1 MKISQL
7 TRRDIIDAIVVEE
20 INVYGRLKETEFL
33 SRVFDLQQLP
43 STDPRFKDAAGDI
56 WQHRVNNEDWSND

>member
-7 TRRDIIDAIVVEE
+7 TRRDIIDAIVAEE
-20 INVYGRLKETEFL
+20 INVYGRLEETEFL